1 MHQDLPAPYLGLSM
15 VDREL
20 CQATIAGID
29 ACLIEIANLSFSRK
43 PLTYP
48 EECSDEIL
56 DTMLAEVENDE
67 EERLQN
73 LLEACSDLEEE
84 SREPGAE
91 VDDHGGDDGDSKT
104 GLSPASPVRNLE
116 LNSEEYMECLVDDRM
131 AEADAQMM
139 ADSDGDLSDRINAGF
154 RALDR
159 FDMGLRPVAKK
170 TAKKPAKKP
179 AVKPAAKPRGRPA
192 SSSKSSSKS
201 RRAAPATT
209 PKHRA
214 APATAPKSQA
224 EKSHAKKNKKVNQP
238 KPKNKA
244 RKAKKDENVL
254 EKKLHSASRLH
265 RDCSLLPFPKAN
277 SFEPLGFL
285 DPFLICFDGCK
296 SK

>member
-56 DTMLAEVENDE
+56 DTMLAEVKNDE
-67 EERLQN
+67 EEMLQN
-73 LLEACSDLEEE
+73 LLEVSSDLEEE

-179 AVKPAAKPRGRPA
+179 AAKPRGRPA

-214 APATAPKSQA
+214 APATAPKSRA

-244 RKAKKDENVL
+244 KKAKKDENVL